1 MTVRLRRQNDAVH
14 FVAENAHGNTVHVDG
29 AEAIGGENA
38 GFRPMQLLLAALGS
52 CASMDVVPILK
63 KQRQDVRD
71 VQVRIDGERKPD
83 ATPSPFTSIHI
94 HFTVYGNVD
103 SAKAERAVSLAVEK
117 YCSVAE
123 SLAENIN
130 LTHSCSVESET
141 QAAQE

>member
-1 MTVRLRRQNDAVH
+1 M
-14 FVAENAHGNTVHVDG
+14 AENEGGNAIHVDG